1 MAAIDTNVLVRLV
14 MKDDLAQY
22 QKGLAFIE
30 AHQPVWVAHLSILE
44 LAWVLLSRYRLTKA
58 KVCEVVRAL
67 LEMAALNIQQPA
79 ILEAAVKTWETSSI
93 DFADAFI
100 LESARAASETPLGTF
115 GSTLG
120 KIPGTK
126 FLSTKS

>member
-79 ILEAAVKTWETSSI
+79 ILEAAVKTW
-93 DFADAFI
+93 
-100 LESARAASETPLGTF
+100 
-115 GSTLG
+115 
-120 KIPGTK
+120 
-126 FLSTKS
+126 